1 MRAFLTFFILLL
13 CNLYRAQ
20 EHSSS
25 RATSAKEASETDMS
39 KSEENKKKLEP
50 QLDIWEEL
58 RNLRDLVLEQAVDLR
73 LLSAKL
79 AESDSLVQVLQEE
92 ITVMK
97 DRLTAAETLVEE
109 MQMEGEAQ
117 SAELTMTQQKLDIV
131 QERLLVNVAHVEEL
145 QEKQEVSK
153 VAFSTSLLLTGE
165 GYTYYPEFTTL
176 VYKNVFTNIG
186 NHYSPVT
193 GYFTAPVRGVYYFRF
208 TGQLGYNDDVIRL
221 RLVKNEDPIV
231 LSGDRV
237 CEFDR
242 EDNVSNGAVLHLEIN
257 DVVAVQLGGYVWDD
271 NYHRTTFSGFL
282 LFAL

>member
-1 MRAFLTFFILLL
+1 MVNKFIIRAFLTFFILLL

-20 EHSSS
+20 EHGSS

-79 AESDSLVQVLQEE
+79 AESD
-92 ITVMK
+92 M
-97 DRLTAAETLVEE
+97 
-109 MQMEGEAQ
+109 
-117 SAELTMTQQKLDIV
+117 
-131 QERLLVNVAHVEEL
+131 
-145 QEKQEVSK
+145 SK
-153 VAFSTSLLLTGE
+153 VAFSTSLLLTSE
-165 GYTYYPEFTTL
+165 GFTYYPEFTTL

-208 TGQLGYNDDVIRL
+208 TGQLAFNDDTIRL

-237 CEFDR
+237 SEFDR

-257 DVVAVQLGGYVWDD
+257 DVVAIQLGGYVWDD

>member
-92 ITVMK
+92 IT
-97 DRLTAAETLVEE
+97 
-109 MQMEGEAQ
+109 AQ